1 MRLFELT
8 RHPSRALNLNLNGRH
23 VTGTTDIQGHGQ
35 VCCTSR
41 EGPRM
46 PSRQLTQTLI
56 VHFFV
61 KTLVFI
67 YPKNGEGE
75 GRPPLFAPSPVSSLM
90 WIPRRLFDVN
100 SPWNEL
106 YSTFHSVKSVPTPFS
121 SFMLCVHIKSR
132 PQEVCLVWYNFL
144 HSLDISF
151 SFLKK
156 VPFIFSLLKILIY
169 FEFQVYLSN
178 II

>member
-8 RHPSRALNLNLNGRH
+8 WHPSKALNLNAN
-23 VTGTTDIQGHGQ
+23 VTSGTTDIQGHSQ
-35 VCCTSR
+35 AYCTSR
-41 EGPRM
+41 KVSGRRQE
-46 PSRQLTQTLI
+46 QLTQTLI
-56 VHFFV
+56 VSLLKKHLFS
-61 KTLVFI
+61 FI
-67 YPKNGEGE
+67 QKGGAA
-75 GRPPLFAPSPVSSLM
+75 PLFAPSPVWSLM

-106 YSTFHSVKSVPTPFS
+106 YSTFHSVKSVPTPFP
-121 SFMLCVHIKSR
+121 SFMLCIHIKSR

-156 VPFIFSLLKILIY
+156 VPFFRCKK
-169 FEFQVYLSN
+169 F
-178 II
+178 